1 MWCTPSILYPVP
13 SIFAHTLAYVP
24 FLTPLPIWD
33 YWPVL
38 LFPLCAV
45 VSIVYKSI
53 KCSKM
58 EQVPREATAL
68 FIWILIGMAAAAVIL
83 TGIVK
88 VMERV

>member
-1 MWCTPSILYPVP
+1 MLSSTFHPLLSTVSSPPLSY
-13 SIFAHTLAYVP
+13 TP
-24 FLTPLPIWD
+24 FLTPLPMWE

-38 LFPLCAV
+38 LFPLCAIV
-45 VSIVYKSI
+45 AIVYKSI

-68 FIWILIGMAAAAVIL
+68 FIWILLGMAAAAAIL
-83 TGIVK
+83 AGIVK